1 MSENILLIKHGA
13 LGDIIQGFDAFASL
27 RKGFPTAHIAVLT
40 TRPYEKLML
49 SSNWFDEV
57 IIDQRASVWNLLQ
70 AMRIRTIFKQNW
82 DKVIDLQCSE
92 RTATYAKLKFT
103 STRWF
108 GTAPNATDLMT
119 DFAGITNRQRML
131 AAVSMAGASKSEPD
145 LSFLT
150 SFGRL
155 QSRTG
160 LKPPYALI
168 LPSSSAAKP
177 SKRWPI
183 EYYIRLAE
191 AIKSEGLQPVL
202 SGTEIDRPITSK
214 IADACPECLDLTGKP
229 DLFFLAELATGA
241 SIIIGNDTGPV
252 FLAARLNVPTVML
265 MGADTDPSMSAPYGE
280 KAHWIKM
287 DRLDRLSFEE
297 VWKSVRVALKG

>member
-1 MSENILLIKHGA
+1 MTGGKKQCYSIATRAGFNMLVYVDTKIATSISKAAMLSELSEMRSNPTKTFQRLLVIKHGA

-92 RTATYAKLKFT
+92 RTATYAKLKLT

-119 DFAGITNRQRML
+119 DFAGITNRKRML

-150 SFGRL
+150 SF
-155 QSRTG
+155 
-160 LKPPYALI
+160 P
-168 LPSSSAAKP
+168 
-177 SKRWPI
+177 
-183 EYYIRLAE
+183 
-191 AIKSEGLQPVL
+191 
-202 SGTEIDRPITSK
+202 EI
-214 IADACPECLDLTGKP
+214 
-229 DLFFLAELATGA
+229 
-241 SIIIGNDTGPV
+241 
-252 FLAARLNVPTVML
+252 
-265 MGADTDPSMSAPYGE
+265 GE
-280 KAHWIKM
+280 
-287 DRLDRLSFEE
+287 
-297 VWKSVRVALKG
+297 